1 MENIR
6 NRVDIDFVTTNKSWG
21 KHSTKK
27 MSTIE
32 RKLANALYDGH
43 IIYNDSLMAIKKDK
57 AYQMHSKFWLAK
69 IACSSSNS
77 PPNNPKLAV

>member
-1 MENIR
+1 MINFDCDLTKQYKDNTNKKTMETMENIR

-32 RKLANALYDGH
+32 RKIANPLYHGH
-43 IIYNDSLMAIKKDK
+43 IIYNDSLTAIKKK
-57 AYQMHSKFWLAK
+57 P
-69 IACSSSNS
+69 SS
-77 PPNNPKLAV
+77 